1 MNISKH
7 LIIFILLV
15 LWYQTPVFSQEDH
28 SIKTVVID
36 AGHGGKDPG
45 CIGKYGYEKNIALD
59 VALKTGHYIEQYIP
73 GVKVIYTR
81 KTDVFVELYRRA
93 EIANKANA
101 DLFISIHVNTA
112 SNPKA
117 YGTETHVMGL
127 DKTAKNLAVVKKE
140 NSVILQED
148 NYQEQY
154 GSFNPNSP
162 ESYIIF
168 SLYQNIHL
176 KQSLRL
182 AQLVQEQFKKRVGRK
197 DRGVK
202 QAPFYV
208 LWKNK
213 SPSILI
219 ELGFLSNP
227 EEGKFLST
235 EKGRDYLAS
244 AIYRAFKQ
252 YKIETDGPLLSP
264 QKTQKTQKEEQ
275 IPTEKISKDIVF
287 KVQFLSSPKKIALRP
302 RKFKGLKNVQRY
314 KSGNIYKYTY
324 GETHTLEEIQK
335 TQSEVRNKYPD
346 AFVVA
351 FKNGKKISVSDAL
364 KEIKN

>member
-7 LIIFILLV
+7 IIIFILFI
-15 LWYQTPVFSQEDH
+15 LWFQISAFSQEDH

-45 CIGKYGYEKNIALD
+45 CVGKYGYEKNIALD
-59 VALKTGHYIEQYIP
+59 VALKTGHYIEQNIP
-73 GVKVIYTR
+73 GVKVVYTR
-81 KTDVFVELYRRA
+81 KTDVFIELYRRA

-112 SNPKA
+112 GNSKA

-168 SLYQNIHL
+168 SLYQNAHL

-182 AQLVQEQFKKRVGRK
+182 SQLVQEQFKKRVGRR

-202 QAPFYV
+202 QSPFYV

-227 EEGKFLST
+227 EEGKFLSS
-235 EKGRDYLAS
+235 EQGRDYLAS

-252 YKIETDGPLLSP
+252 YKIETDGPL
-264 QKTQKTQKEEQ
+264 K
-275 IPTEKISKDIVF
+275 TEKEKKIVKSKKEKKAINKEAIVF

-314 KSGNIYKYTY
+314 KSGNIYKYTC
-324 GETHTLEEIQK
+324 GEEHTLENIQ
-335 TQSEVRNKYPD
+335 TIQAQVREKYPD
-346 AFVVA
+346 AFVIA
-351 FKNGKKISVSDAL
+351 FKEGKKISVSKAL

>member
-1 MNISKH
+1 
-7 LIIFILLV
+7 
-15 LWYQTPVFSQEDH
+15 
-28 SIKTVVID
+28 
-36 AGHGGKDPG
+36 
-45 CIGKYGYEKNIALD
+45 
-59 VALKTGHYIEQYIP
+59 
-73 GVKVIYTR
+73 
-81 KTDVFVELYRRA
+81 
-93 EIANKANA
+93 
-101 DLFISIHVNTA
+101 
-112 SNPKA
+112 
-117 YGTETHVMGL
+117 MGL

-168 SLYQNIHL
+168 SLYQNAHL

-182 AQLVQEQFKKRVGRK
+182 SQLVQEQFKKRVGRR

-202 QAPFYV
+202 QSPFYV

-227 EEGKFLST
+227 EEGKFLSS
-235 EKGRDYLAS
+235 EQGRDYLAS

-252 YKIETDGPLLSP
+252 YKIETDGPL
-264 QKTQKTQKEEQ
+264 KTKKEKK
-275 IPTEKISKDIVF
+275 IVKPKKEKKAINKEAIVF

-314 KSGNIYKYTY
+314 KSGNIYKYTC
-324 GETHTLEEIQK
+324 GEEHTLENIQ
-335 TQSEVRNKYPD
+335 TIQAQVREKYPD
-346 AFVVA
+346 AFVIA
-351 FKNGKKISVSDAL
+351 FKEGKKISVSKAL